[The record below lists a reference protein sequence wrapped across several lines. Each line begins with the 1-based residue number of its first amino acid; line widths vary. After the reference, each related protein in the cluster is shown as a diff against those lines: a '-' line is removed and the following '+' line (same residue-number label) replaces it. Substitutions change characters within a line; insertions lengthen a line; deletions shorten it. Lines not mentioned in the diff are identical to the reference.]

1 MESPTIY
8 PMRFPAIPAERR
20 PSSIDDLLPSTYM
33 GQPTPFDQSMKK
45 VGQMLQAKQGDADE
59 ASKAAL
65 QFGPNVAPGQIAALN
80 AYLFRH
86 NPEAQQYGGV
96 MNQQGTDA
104 LQVPGGAPVTPF
116 NTGGQV
122 RAQTDAEQAALAA
135 AKQEAAKAAQ
145 GIQLQ
150 RLNQQASQFE
160 QRTKDRAAA
169 LLQSKVIQDRNDL
182 RMRQLANDKL
192 RFQGQKLQTFN
203 AAQGI
208 HSAAATAFGNANKT
222 QSLISQKEKEM
233 ATNYSMGPDEKQ
245 KAMDELATLHTQAE
259 AENERGK
266 ALSTQAEGLLNGLS
280 GTQPGPAAPK
290 PVSATLF
297 TDAGKNPRFPN
308 AAYGTVNG
316 QPGWYVKDAQGN
328 KTKVE

>member
-1 MESPTIY
+1 MDSPTIY
-8 PMRFPAIPAERR
+8 PMRFPSIPAEQR
-20 PSSIDDLLPSTYM
+20 PSSISDLLPSTYM
-33 GQPTPFDQSMKK
+33 GQPSPFNASMQQ
-45 VGQMLQAKQGDADE
+45 VGQMLQAKRADADQ
-59 ASKAAL
+59 ATQAAL
-65 QFGPNVAPGQIAALN
+65 HFGPSVAPGQIAALN
-80 AYLFRH
+80 DYLFKRG
-86 NPEAQQYGGV
+86 AQPYGGV
-96 MNQQGTDA
+96 MDTQNPGST
-104 LQVPGGAPVTPF
+104 LQVPGGDTATPF

-122 RAQTDAEQAALAA
+122 ADQTAAETAAALA

-145 GIQLQ
+145 RIQLQ

-169 LLQSKVIQDRNDL
+169 LLQSKVIQDRNDQ
-182 RMRQLANDKL
+182 RMRMLAHEKL
-192 RFQGQKLQTFN
+192 TFQGQKLQTFN

-245 KAMDELATLHTQAE
+245 KAMDELATLHSQAE

-266 ALSTQAEGLLNGLS
+266 ALSAQAEGLLNGLS
-280 GTQPGPAAPK
+280 GTQPGPPAPK
-290 PVSATLF
+290 PIPSTLF

-308 AAYGTVNG
+308 AAYGTMNG